1 MNDPQLL
8 PRPETRE
15 MRVRFATQPALVAG
29 LARAQ
34 QEPWVRSAR
43 IDWPTSELVVSL
55 AGGSRSHLRVV
66 DCGDLAAA

>member
-1 MNDPQLL
+1 MTDSLL

-15 MRVRFATQPALVAG
+15 MRIRFATPPSLVAG

-43 IDWPTSELVVSL
+43 IDWSNRELVVSL

-66 DCGDLAAA
+66 DGHRAAA